1 MAMDHDIP
9 WHIILLV
16 IDSIK
21 FIDGSP
27 IKYHNTSS
35 HENSHSPTVVP
46 WFPPMNFPVSPRFFH
61 EDDDWLVVWNMNC
74 MFPFSWEW
82 KIIPTDFHSQTIIFQ
97 RDRSTTNQMMLLL
110 LMMMMIP
117 YEFSMF
123 SMIQMV
129 PMVPWCP
136 HVSRLTLLGSGRQA
150 SETQG
155 PRDVDPRVGWTMV
168 DHGLK
173 GCQNPWILGIF

>member
-1 MAMDHDIP
+1 MNPMAMDHDIP

-46 WFPPMNFPVSPRFFH
+46 WFPPMNFPVSPRFFMKMMTG
-61 EDDDWLVVWNMNC
+61 WCFGTWIVC
-74 MFPFSWEW
+74 
-82 KIIPTDFHSQTIIFQ
+82 FHSVGNGKSSQLTFTHKPSFFRGIGQ
-97 RDRSTTNQMMLLL
+97 PPTRWCCWWWWWWSPTNSPCFLC
-110 LMMMMIP
+110 
-117 YEFSMF
+117 FKWSRWF
-123 SMIQMV
+123 
-129 PMVPWCP
+129 

-155 PRDVDPRVGWTMV
+155 PRDVDPRVGWTVV

-173 GCQNPWILGIF
+173 VKTHGF